1 MAKINIEKTY
11 FYLASLITLVITI
24 AIVIG
29 FINNAVQYFLP
40 FAFDQATMPE
50 RSIRERI
57 VNDKYGP
64 IESREELNQKLEEV
78 TQEEIEAFRN
88 RQVEAERR
96 QSLRSMLGQLL
107 SLCFVVPLYL
117 FHYRRA
123 ARISSADQ
131 NQTDQ

>member
-24 AIVIG
+24 ALVIG
-29 FINNAVQYFLP
+29 LINNAVQYFLP
-40 FAFDQATMPE
+40 FAFDPTTMPE
-50 RSIRERI
+50 RSIREQI
-57 VNDKYGP
+57 VNEKYGP
-64 IESREELNQKLEEV
+64 IESQDEMNQKVKEV
-78 TQEEIEAFRN
+78 TQEEIEAFRD
-88 RQVEAERR
+88 RQIMMERR

-123 ARISSADQ
+123 ARISSAPESSTQ
-131 NQTDQ
+131 